1 MEINILA
8 WHEYTNCV
16 GYIIV
21 MADFTATVASFDES
35 IATLASPDHQ
45 LFQMPLSLLPGDLAP
60 GNMLRFTIDVD
71 HEAELKR
78 RQAIYKL
85 LDDVAIYVRSRK
97 GSAATVPDVPEIAQ
111 DSLSRR
117 ISVDSI
123 KTTV

>member
-1 MEINILA
+1 M
-8 WHEYTNCV
+8 T
-16 GYIIV
+16 
-21 MADFTATVASFDES
+21 ADFTATVASFDES

-45 LFQMPLSLLPGDLAP
+45 LFQMPLSLLPRDLAP

-78 RQAIYKL
+78 RQGIYKL
-85 LDDVAIYVRSRK
+85 LDDVAIYVRSRN
-97 GSAATVPDVPEIAQ
+97 GSAPTVPDVPEIAQ